1 VTRQSPTNLAASVRA
16 RLLSL
21 SKSRGE
27 DFTLTLVNYG
37 IERFLYRLSR
47 SVRRDQ
53 FVLKGAVLLAL
64 RAGAHYRPTR
74 DLDLLGRGEASADA
88 VAAAMRDI
96 LATVVDDDG
105 LEFDASTIAVA
116 GIREGDRYGGLRV
129 TLLARLASARVPL
142 QIDVGFGDV
151 VTPTVDVVH
160 VPSALATV
168 PAAHVLAYPT
178 PTIVAEKVQAM
189 VDIGLVNSR
198 MKDFFDVAV
207 AANRLTFDGPTL
219 TAALVAT
226 FSRRQTAIPEGVP
239 PALADTFAQDR
250 RTQAN
255 WTSFVTRSGLENPGT
270 LAQALET
277 IRGFVLAPLAAAHS
291 GASFDKQWAPGGP
304 WR

>member
-1 VTRQSPTNLAASVRA
+1 
-16 RLLSL
+16 
-21 SKSRGE
+21 
-27 DFTLTLVNYG
+27 
-37 IERFLYRLSR
+37 
-47 SVRRDQ
+47 
-53 FVLKGAVLLAL
+53 
-64 RAGAHYRPTR
+64 
-74 DLDLLGRGEASADA
+74 
-88 VAAAMRDI
+88 MRDI
-96 LATVVDDDG
+96 LATVVEDDG
-105 LEFDASTIAVA
+105 LEFDASTIEVA

-129 TLLARLASARVPL
+129 TLLARLACARVPL

-151 VTPTVDVVH
+151 VAPTVDIVH

-168 PAAHVLAYPT
+168 PAAHVLSYPT
-178 PTIVAEKVQAM
+178 ETIVAEKVQAM
-189 VDIGLVNSR
+189 VEIGLVNSR
-198 MKDFFDVAV
+198 MKDFFDVAI

-219 TAALVAT
+219 TSALLAT

-239 PALADTFAQDR
+239 PALTDTFAQDR

-291 GASFDKQWAPGGP
+291 GASFDQQWAPGGP